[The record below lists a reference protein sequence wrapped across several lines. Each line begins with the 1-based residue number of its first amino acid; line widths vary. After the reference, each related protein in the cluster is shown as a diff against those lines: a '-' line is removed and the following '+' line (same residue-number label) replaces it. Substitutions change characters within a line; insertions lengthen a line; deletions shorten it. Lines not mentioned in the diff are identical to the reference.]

1 MVEDGNVKS
10 YILASDGL
18 NSLILQL
25 RQAGY
30 QVLGP
35 VIDNQAIVYD
45 QIHSAADLPQG
56 WTDEQEKGHYR
67 LKRRQD
73 NAWFGYNVGPDAW
86 KKYLH
91 PPRRKIWQ
99 AQKTADGMNIEAI
112 IDEPSP
118 LAFLG
123 VRSCELH
130 AIAVQDRVF
139 LSGQHHNED
148 YKKRRQAIFT
158 VAVNCTQAA
167 ATCFCASM
175 NTGPAVS
182 LDCDLE
188 LTEVIN
194 ASEHY
199 FLLRSGS
206 GKGLEILQKLPVKP
220 AQPLHHQQQ
229 KAAVQQA
236 EEQMAAGPRVF
247 DNTDV
252 KTLLY
257 QSYES
262 PIWDDIAERCLS
274 CANCTMVCPTC
285 FCTTVEDTT
294 DLSGENAER
303 WEQWDSCFNA
313 DFSYIHG
320 GAVRSSTR
328 SRYRQWMTH
337 KLATWHDQFGTSGCV
352 GCGRCVAW
360 CPVGIDITEEIV
372 RFQEVASP

>member
-1 MVEDGNVKS
+1 MENRS
-10 YILASDGL
+10 TASFILASDKL
-18 NSLILQL
+18 DSLIQSLQD
-25 RQAGY
+25 AGY
-30 QVLGP
+30 QVVGP
-35 VIDNQAIVYD
+35 VIADQAIVYD
-45 QIHSAADLPQG
+45 HIRSADDLPQG

-67 LKRRQD
+67 LRRRQD
-73 NAWFGYNVGPDAW
+73 NAWFGYNVGPNSW

-99 AQKTADGMNIEAI
+99 AQKTAGGMKIEAVAC
-112 IDEPSP
+112 ESPP

-139 LSGQHHNED
+139 QSGQHHNED

-167 ATCFCASM
+167 ATCFCTSM

-188 LTEVIN
+188 LTEIIN
-194 ASEHY
+194 EHEHY

-206 GKGLEILQKLPVKP
+206 KEGLKILQQLPTTP
-220 AQPLHHQQQ
+220 AQAVQHQQE
-229 KAAVQQA
+229 KAAIQQA
-236 EEQMAAGPRVF
+236 EHQMAAGPRMF
-247 DNTDV
+247 DSGDV

-257 QSYES
+257 RSYES
-262 PIWDDIAERCLS
+262 PVWDDIAERCLS

-303 WEQWDSCFNA
+303 WEQWDSCFTA
-313 DFSYIHG
+313 DFSFIHG
-320 GAVRSSTR
+320 GPVRPSTS

-337 KLATWHDQFGTSGCV
+337 KLATWQDQFGTSGCV

-372 RFQEVASP
+372 RIQEADPQ